1 MSNWTVEPARGKIR
15 LVNDRALNATAASLL
30 GFLHR
35 GPMSGWDLAATAQT
49 SIGDFWTVTRSQV
62 YRELGWMDEAG
73 LVEAG
78 ERGARERRP
87 YSLTDRGRE
96 AFAEWI
102 RREPGPETIRFPLL
116 LTMAFGGALE
126 PERLAGFVRLHRAVH
141 SARLARYEATVADP
155 DAGPPD
161 VYGRSTLQFGIEY
174 ERAVLRWFDALPPEV
189 RGEDPYHQ
197 G

>member
-1 MSNWTVEPARGKIR
+1 MA
-15 LVNDRALNATAASLL
+15 DRTLNATAASLL

-62 YRELGWMDEAG
+62 YRELAWMDEAG

-87 YSLTDRGRE
+87 YALTDRGRE

-102 RREPGPETIRFPLL
+102 RGEPGPETIRFPLL
-116 LTMAFGGALE
+116 LTMAFGGHLE
-126 PERLAGFVRLHRAVH
+126 PERLAEFVRQHRPVH
-141 SARLARYEATVADP
+141 AARLARYEASATDP
-155 DAGPPD
+155 EAGPPD

-174 ERAVLRWFDALPPEV
+174 ERAVLRWFDSLPPEV
-189 RGEDPYHQ
+189 RGDGPDDE

>member
-1 MSNWTVEPARGKIR
+1 MD
-15 LVNDRALNATAASLL
+15 DRTPNATAASLL

-62 YRELGWMDEAG
+62 YRELAWMDEAG
-73 LVEAG
+73 LVQAG

-87 YSLTDRGRE
+87 YTLTDRGRE
-96 AFAEWI
+96 AFAAWVA
-102 RREPGPETIRFPLL
+102 REPGPETIRFPLL
-116 LTMAFGGALE
+116 LTMAFGGHLE
-126 PERLAGFVRLHRAVH
+126 PGQLAGFVRLHRAVH
-141 SARLARYEATVADP
+141 AARLARYEATMGDP

-174 ERAVLRWFDALPPEV
+174 ERAVLRWFDSLPAEV
-189 RGEDPYHQ
+189 RGDDPDDQ